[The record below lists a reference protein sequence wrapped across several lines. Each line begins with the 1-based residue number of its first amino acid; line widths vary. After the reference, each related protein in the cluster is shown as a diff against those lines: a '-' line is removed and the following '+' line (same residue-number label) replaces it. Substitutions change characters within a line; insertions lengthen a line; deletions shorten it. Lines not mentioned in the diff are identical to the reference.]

1 MYEMFLGP
9 VEHSKPWN
17 TNGIEGVF
25 KFVRKFW
32 NLFHNNNESFEISE
46 EQPSKQEFKILHK
59 LIKKIEDD
67 IEKFSLNTSISSFMI
82 ATNKLAQMKCNKR
95 QILEP
100 MVIMISPY
108 APHLGEEI
116 WNKLDKKNSIVYA
129 KFPTLKS
136 IYLIEDSFEY
146 PISINGKMRAKLS
159 LPLDTP
165 IKDIERE
172 VLNHHMIKK
181 WLNGKNPKK
190 IIVVHKKIVNVV
202 L

>member
-1 MYEMFLGP
+1 
-9 VEHSKPWN
+9 
-17 TNGIEGVF
+17 
-25 KFVRKFW
+25 
-32 NLFHNNNESFEISE
+32 
-46 EQPSKQEFKILHK
+46 
-59 LIKKIEDD
+59 
-67 IEKFSLNTSISSFMI
+67 MI

-165 IKDIERE
+165 TKDIERE

-190 IIVVHKKIVNVV
+190 VIVVHKKIVNVV